1 MAKYCDLEINLNGSW
16 QTCGKVKLL
25 ATESAGVSAP
35 TSFEYAPSFL
45 DQNEDLWGRHDR
57 SAVSVRYPV
66 SYELFNSPE
75 WCPFLLDMIPSGAA
89 RRAWETRLALPNT
102 PSSDWQ
108 LLCQGAGNPPGNVRV
123 RTPDSEVPPVAHP
136 GFNKSEIIKRQ
147 EEFIDYA
154 YRAGAPVSGS
164 SGAGGDAPKYL
175 LRESQNGKWHI
186 DGALPDSETKNF
198 WIVKFPRG
206 NRSKTDCLILKA
218 EASYYQVAAAFGIDV
233 YGPLEWKEDC
243 LFIPRFDRVKMG
255 NKTLYQGF
263 ESLYAAAG
271 IAQFGANMSHEVLV
285 EAIHKY
291 SSNPEADVIEYVKR
305 DVLNVAL
312 GNTDNHARNT
322 ALLKLP
328 DGTIRLAPL
337 YDFAPMFLDPSG
349 IRRSSRWQVEEGI
362 GFPDWHKVLAH
373 LIQKKI
379 LSAHSIKELKSLA
392 VKVRKLPELLTKFKT
407 PAAVTEACVDRIAT
421 VERMLK

>member
-1 MAKYCDLEINLNGSW
+1 MSKYCDLEINLDGTW
-16 QTCGKVKLL
+16 QPCGRIKLVG
-25 ATESAGVSAP
+25 AESAGVAAP
-35 TSFEYAPSFL
+35 TSFEYASSYL
-45 DQNEDLWGRHDR
+45 DENETLWGSHDR
-57 SAVSVRYPV
+57 SAVSVLYPV
-66 SYELFNSPE
+66 SYELFNSPA

-108 LLCQGAGNPPGNVRV
+108 LLCLGAGNPPGNVRV
-123 RTPDSEVPPVAHP
+123 RTPDSDMPVTDHP
-136 GFNKSEIIKRQ
+136 GFKKSEIIKRQ

-175 LRESQNGKWHI
+175 LRESLNGKWHS
-186 DGALPDSETKNF
+186 DGALPDSDTKNF

-206 NRSKTDCLILKA
+206 NRSKADCLILKA
-218 EASYYQVAAAFGIDV
+218 EASYYQVASAFGIDV
-233 YGPLEWKEDC
+233 FGPLEWKEDC
-243 LFIPRFDRVKMG
+243 LFISRFDRVKMG
-255 NKTLYQGF
+255 HKTLYLGF

-271 IAQFGANMSHEVLV
+271 IAQFGANMSHEVLA

-291 SSNPEADVIEYVKR
+291 SSDPEADVIEYVRR

-322 ALLKLP
+322 ALLKRP

-349 IRRSSRWQVEEGI
+349 IRRSSRWQAEEGI
-362 GFPDWHKVLAH
+362 GFPDWHKVLAD
-373 LIQKKI
+373 LIEKG
-379 LSAHSIKELKSLA
+379 LVSPSSNKELKSLA
-392 VKVRKLPELLTKFKT
+392 AKVKKLPGLLRKFKT